1 MECSVYTHTQPDFNY
16 VSRHAN
22 AFLVPTSRA
31 SDTDVRTKLSII
43 TVLFIPRFDIEGE
56 EKAARGGK

>member
-1 MECSVYTHTQPDFNY
+1 
-16 VSRHAN
+16 
-22 AFLVPTSRA
+22 LVPTSRA

-43 TVLFIPRFDIEGE
+43 TVLFIPRFDIEDE